1 MRRVLGSVLIL
12 APVLVIVSELV
23 APAVNE
29 DGHES
34 LALVANHLAAFRVW
48 VWLGL
53 AAAALMVPAVMA
65 LLCLAPARGRR
76 LALVGA
82 TLGVVGAIG
91 YAAHQAMFL
100 LLPTLLKGDRDEM
113 AALYERQG
121 RYGEA
126 GILIFLVFLL
136 PLFVGLL
143 LLGIAAYRAGAAP
156 LWPALVLGLAF
167 VPGFLPIPFDAG
179 LVSFAGLLVGL
190 AAYGVPM
197 LRTPEPRSP
206 VASTRVTAASQ

>member
-1 MRRVLGSVLIL
+1 MRRVLGSILIL
-12 APVLVIVSELV
+12 TPVLVIVSELV
-23 APAVNE
+23 APAVSE

-34 LALVANHLAAFRVW
+34 LAVVAGHLSGFRLW

-65 LLCLAPARGRR
+65 LLGLAPARGRR

-82 TLGVVGAIG
+82 ALGVVGAIG

-100 LLPTLLKGDRDEM
+100 LLPTLLQGDRDEM

-121 RYGEA
+121 QYGEA

-156 LWPALVLGLAF
+156 LWPAVVLGLAF

-179 LVSFAGLLVGL
+179 LVSFTCLLVGL

-197 LRTPEPRSP
+197 LRSP
-206 VASTRVTAASQ
+206 QGSALVAPTRVTAASQ